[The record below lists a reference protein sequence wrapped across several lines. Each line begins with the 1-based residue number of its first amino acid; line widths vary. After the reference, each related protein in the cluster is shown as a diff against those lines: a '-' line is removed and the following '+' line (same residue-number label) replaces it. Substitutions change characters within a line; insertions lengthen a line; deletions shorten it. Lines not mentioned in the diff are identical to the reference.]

1 MQVIKNYAPDLI
13 IEEFFK
19 ERKQV
24 GMPEKPLLENLFS
37 N

>member
-1 MQVIKNYAPDLI
+1 MQEIKNYAPDLTI
-13 IEEFFK
+13 DKFFK

-24 GMPEKPLLENLFS
+24 GMLEKPLLENLFS